1 MDPDVRRI
9 WNILN
14 SYFNSVV
21 PNPANYPECFM
32 YYLKIYK
39 QDKIDKRKYG

>member
-21 PNPANYPECFM
+21 PNPVNYPECFM